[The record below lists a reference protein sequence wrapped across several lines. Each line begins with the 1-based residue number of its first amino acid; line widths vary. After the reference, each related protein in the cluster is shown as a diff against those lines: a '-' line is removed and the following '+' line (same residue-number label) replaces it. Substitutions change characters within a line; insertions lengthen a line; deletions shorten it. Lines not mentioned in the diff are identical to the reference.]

1 MDEDALSPED
11 AYEAGLI
18 WCVRRLPVGYA
29 IELAGPDDHVMDR
42 QTALTVVRMSL
53 ERGELVSLVVPQ

>member
-1 MDEDALSPED
+1 MDEDAISLED
-11 AYEAGLI
+11 VYDAALI

-42 QTALTVVRMSL
+42 EKALETVRRSL
-53 ERGELVSLVVPQ
+53 ERGELVSLVVPE